1 MWIWSLGQYAAHR
14 ALRLREYFA
23 QVLRPLCS
31 QGGIEIFSRRGT
43 YRQRLLCVCFLVV
56 VVVGRD
62 VRKFSVLKAE
72 FQYPAFVGL
81 VMYLCQIDQ
90 CLGLDWSF

>member
-1 MWIWSLGQYAAHR
+1 MQPIMRCVCENISLRSCVHC
-14 ALRLREYFA
+14 
-23 QVLRPLCS
+23 VLRVELK
-31 QGGIEIFSRRGT
+31 FSRDVAPIANAW
-43 YRQRLLCVCFLVV
+43 CVCVFFLVV

-90 CLGLDWSF
+90 CLGLDWSC